1 MEIRIHTAGVAQGN
15 PRPGGYAAVMW
26 LFGDPVVIH
35 GNSAATDEEEMGL
48 RAVVEGITHV
58 WNIFGNE
65 TQEMS
70 IEIHSSSPSVMDA
83 ARAAVQTPGGNKE
96 KIRQELAQ
104 VTENVRV
111 SFVHDQHEENR
122 HAQRIA
128 DHWAEEA
135 AQEREL
141 EKTQTYIIP
150 PVWEGPYAEPE
161 RALKQ
166 AATAGDNLPF

>member
-1 MEIRIHTAGVAQGN
+1 MEIRMHTAGVAQGN

-26 LFGDPVVIH
+26 LFGDPVVVH

-70 IEIHSSSPSVMDA
+70 IEVHSNSQSVMDD
-83 ARAAVQTPGGNKE
+83 ARAAVQNPSGNEE

-104 VTENVRV
+104 VTEGMRI
-111 SFVHDQHEENR
+111 SFVHDEHEENE

-128 DHWAEEA
+128 NHWAEEA
-135 AQEREL
+135 AQGTEL
-141 EKTQTYIIP
+141 EKPQTYIIP
-150 PVWEGPYAEPE
+150 PVWEGPDAEPE